1 MDFMAPYIGL
11 HRHAHLCRYRC
22 EKSDRQLRKAASLWT
37 TAIIKRG
44 RLCGFGGFRRCR
56 VAQENLETHGRAFH
70 SLCIAGRK
78 KGSHG
83 RGTWREQN
91 LGLGEEFVK
100 RQLMLLRGKARSRR
114 PVAGRLWVLEL
125 YCAINA
131 NKPACADLGM
141 GHVSIGGQVE
151 KDDDGSRL
159 APDLL
164 FDLALVF
171 AEHPSPL
178 DFLIE
183 RAVRFLNSTLAQG
196 EEPFCAEG
204 LVLVIAAPRCT
215 TYSSMGKNNDDQG
228 NFHSRQHVNGT
239 HLPKAGGEGAPAR
252 ADDAA
257 NRRMF
262 YFLALLCGL
271 GQPASES
278 ESDRDVESERDS
290 GVERRDTE
298 CSESEDST

>member
-1 MDFMAPYIGL
+1 MAQQNYE
-11 HRHAHLCRYRC
+11 A
-22 EKSDRQLRKAASLWT
+22 
-37 TAIIKRG
+37 
-44 RLCGFGGFRRCR
+44 
-56 VAQENLETHGRAFH
+56 HGRAFH

-78 KGSHG
+78 HG
-83 RGTWREQN
+83 HHSRGTWREQN
-91 LGLGEEFVK
+91 LGLGEEFIK
-100 RQLMLLRGKARSRR
+100 RKLTLLRENARLRR

-151 KDDDGSRL
+151 KDDDGSPL

-164 FDLALVF
+164 FNLALVF

-178 DFLIE
+178 DFLID
-183 RAVRFLNSTLAQG
+183 RAVLFLNSNLARG

-228 NFHSRQHVNGT
+228 NFHSRKHVSGS
-239 HLPKAGGEGAPAR
+239 HWPKAGGEGAPAR

-257 NRRMF
+257 NKRMF
-262 YFLALLCGL
+262 YFLVLLCGL
-271 GQPASES
+271 WQQASES
-278 ESDRDVESERDS
+278 ESDSGVSSDDESDNEA
-290 GVERRDTE
+290 GVERGDVE
-298 CSESEDST
+298 HSESDDSI

>member
-1 MDFMAPYIGL
+1 MAQ
-11 HRHAHLCRYRC
+11 
-22 EKSDRQLRKAASLWT
+22 K
-37 TAIIKRG
+37 
-44 RLCGFGGFRRCR
+44 
-56 VAQENLETHGRAFH
+56 NLETHGRAFH

-91 LGLGEEFVK
+91 LGLGEEFVE

-239 HLPKAGGEGAPAR
+239 HMPKAGGEGAPAR

-278 ESDRDVESERDS
+278 ESDRDVESDNERDS
-290 GVERRDTE
+290 GVERSDTE
-298 CSESEDST
+298 FSESEDST

>member
-1 MDFMAPYIGL
+1 M
-11 HRHAHLCRYRC
+11 
-22 EKSDRQLRKAASLWT
+22 
-37 TAIIKRG
+37 
-44 RLCGFGGFRRCR
+44 
-56 VAQENLETHGRAFH
+56 AQENLETHGRAFH
-70 SLCIAGRK
+70 SLTIAGRK

-114 PVAGRLWVLEL
+114 PAAGRLWVLEL

-159 APDLL
+159 APDML

-178 DFLIE
+178 NFLIE
-183 RAVRFLNSTLAQG
+183 RAVCFLNSTLARG

-228 NFHSRQHVNGT
+228 NFHSRLHVNGT
-239 HLPKAGGEGAPAR
+239 HMPKAGGEGAPAR
-252 ADDAA
+252 ADDTA

-278 ESDRDVESERDS
+278 ESDSERDS
-290 GVERRDTE
+290 CVERCDTE
-298 CSESEDST
+298 FSESEGST